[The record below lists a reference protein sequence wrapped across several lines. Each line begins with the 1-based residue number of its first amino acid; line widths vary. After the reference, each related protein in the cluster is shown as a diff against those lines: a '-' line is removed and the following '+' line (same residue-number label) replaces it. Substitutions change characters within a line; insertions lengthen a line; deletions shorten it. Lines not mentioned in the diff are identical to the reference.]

1 MKSLQDERKKDV
13 EETADFINQLITQSK
28 EDNLAEINRV
38 TSEID
43 LVRRDLQDR
52 AVLINDL
59 EQTKSNLVDQL
70 ETKVDLNEVQSALNE
85 CQNDII
91 QQLNEFKDI
100 IKGELKATQNET
112 FVALD
117 NKADALEIHQVLDR
131 KADSKAV
138 EDNYAEREKME
149 QLERDVQQLMEQLQ
163 FKCDSQKVEE
173 IADDYSEQ
181 LKDMRGSLDKKS
193 NIKDVCALLDMKS
206 SKLIYFF
213 VTQLLSCQVTSSF
226 QIFWHLTGC
235 HSVSDSLEVP
245 IWVS

>member
-206 SKLIYFF
+206 SKLICFS
-213 VTQLLSCQVTSSF
+213 VTQLPVHYNYF
-226 QIFWHLTGC
+226 GI
-235 HSVSDSLEVP
+235 
-245 IWVS
+245 